1 MDLLRAELNR
11 LRYRRRF
18 LWGLLA
24 VLLVSLAAPMLWM
37 DAARPLSQQE
47 LAEAQATFDSIPV
60 GDCPECSVADFLRD
74 PWPFS
79 VVVESGILPFVVM
92 VAVMTLGI
100 TVLYVG
106 SDFRSGAVATQLT
119 FTPRRTALVLTR
131 SAVSGLLG
139 GCVMAIA
146 TVVST
151 VVSAIWFI
159 ALNGYEAFDAT
170 PALLGLVLA
179 ALFYGLVLGSLG
191 GLLTVLAGGASLAAT
206 LLLGVFVVD
215 VLTLSLSVEATLP
228 GWVYHLLPTQQA
240 YALLHGSAES
250 YNMAGEM
257 FLTIGRVEAVVYHLL
272 VVLLVAAVTLPLF
285 ERRDIKN

>member
-47 LAEAQATFDSIPV
+47 LAEAQAAFDSVP
-60 GDCPECSVADFLRD
+60 GECPECSADYLRD

-179 ALFYGLVLGSLG
+179 ALFYGLVLGILG

-285 ERRDIKN
+285 VRRDIKN